1 MLLNCVLSVDVE
13 AVRTIMPAGRDENTR
28 FAAADEYVR
37 TLGFALH
44 RITCRFMVKGGVELA
59 LLRTS
64 GLYVVQLRIATGKE
78 DREPDLHCVA
88 YDGITVRDNYKWAKV
103 KQLDEGDHSSPEAAR
118 KVFGSLF
125 SAGLEVRIKNVYELV
140 RL

>member
-1 MLLNCVLSVDVE
+1 
-13 AVRTIMPAGRDENTR
+13 MPAGRDENTR
-28 FAAADEYVR
+28 FAAADEYVK
-37 TLGFALH
+37 TLGFTL
-44 RITCRFMVKGGVELA
+44 RRVTCRFMVKGGVELA

-103 KQLDEGDHSSPEAAR
+103 KQIDEGDRSSPEAAR
-118 KVFGSLF
+118 KVFASLF